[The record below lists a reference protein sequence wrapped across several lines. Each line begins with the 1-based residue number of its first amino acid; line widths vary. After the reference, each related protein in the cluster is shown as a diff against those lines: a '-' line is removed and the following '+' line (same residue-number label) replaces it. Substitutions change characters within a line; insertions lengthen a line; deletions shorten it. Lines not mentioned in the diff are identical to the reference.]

1 MLNKG
6 DLVKYKNNLYIVD
19 ENLGEGLIMITSN
32 DKSRATSNPFST
44 IFPGVQLLYTLVVNE
59 DSVEVITDDTG
70 NDAKWI

>member
-32 DKSRATSNPFST
+32 DKSRVTSNLFST

-70 NDAKWI
+70 NDEK

>member
-70 NDAKWI
+70 NDAK